1 MMISD
6 KISSW
11 LASVVV
17 CSLLLAAGCAPPA
30 EEAAKPE
37 VRPEERMPKTTPEK
51 AVTLALKFVPQDST
65 TYKVVTEAQR
75 SIKWEGPLPDESTF
89 KDGRN
94 RNIIEM
100 TFTQQIQSVDDK
112 GNAVA
117 KITIDGLRYYSVI
130 KDNLILD
137 FDNSTAKDPNHPL
150 ARLIGQS
157 YTIAIAPTGEVT
169 KVIDVKQAQMAARR
183 GSSVPK
189 KALAMLRSTNIKE
202 RHGLI
207 HLPPADKNQLCT
219 GDSWSS
225 VKTFSFG
232 LMGSKSYE
240 KIHTLKE
247 IKDEDNRRI
256 ATVEMNA
263 IPTTEMAGQLHQ
275 QQAAGGF
282 PEGFDSADTY
292 TYTSQ
297 LKFDLTTG
305 RVEKYLEKLQSE
317 WIIAL
322 PSAEEGDDKEPV
334 VLTMGVTRFY
344 DLERI
349 D

>member
-1 MMISD
+1 MVSD

-11 LASVVV
+11 LASTVV

-30 EEAAKPE
+30 EETAKPKVE
-37 VRPEERMPKTTPEK
+37 LEEQILKPPPEE

-65 TYKVVTEAQR
+65 TYKVVTEVQR
-75 SIKWEGPLPDESTF
+75 SIKWGGPLPDDPIF
-89 KDGRN
+89 KGGRN
-94 RNIIEM
+94 HNIIEM

-117 KITIDGLRYYSVI
+117 KITIEGLKYYSVI
-130 KDNLILD
+130 KDNIILD
-137 FDNSTAKDPNHPL
+137 FDTSEPEDPNHPL
-150 ARLIGQS
+150 AKLIGQS

-169 KVIDVKQAQMAARR
+169 EVIDVKQAQRAARR

-189 KALAMLRSTNIKE
+189 KALALLNSTAIKE
-202 RHGLI
+202 RHGLMR
-207 HLPPADKNQLCT
+207 LPLADKNQLRT

-247 IKDEDNRRI
+247 IKDEGNRQI
-256 ATVEMNA
+256 AIVEMNA
-263 IPTTEMAGQLHQ
+263 IPTAEMAE

-282 PEGFDSADTY
+282 PEAFGGTDTY
-292 TYTSQ
+292 TSR
-297 LKFDLTTG
+297 LEFDLAAG
-305 RVEKYLEKLQSE
+305 RVEKYLEKLWSE
-317 WIIAL
+317 WIIAFT
-322 PSAEEGDDKEPV
+322 SDKQGDDKGPA
-334 VLTMGVTRFY
+334 VLTMGVTRLY

-349 D
+349 N

>member
-6 KISSW
+6 KIFSW

-17 CSLLLAAGCAPPA
+17 CSLLLAAGCSPPA
-30 EEAAKPE
+30 EEAAKPK
-37 VRPEERMPKTTPEK
+37 VGPEERMPKTAPEK

-65 TYKVVTEAQR
+65 TYMVVTEAQR
-75 SIKWEGPLPDESTF
+75 SIKWEGPLPDEAVF
-89 KDGRN
+89 KSGRN
-94 RNIIEM
+94 HNIIEM

-117 KITIDGLRYYSVI
+117 KITIDGLKYRSVI
-130 KDNLILD
+130 KDDLILD
-137 FDNSTAKDPNHPL
+137 FDSSRAEDTNHLLAK
-150 ARLIGQS
+150 LIGQS

-169 KVIDVKQAQMAARR
+169 RVIDVKQAQMAARR

-189 KALAMLRSTNIKE
+189 RALALLKPTTIKE
-202 RHGLI
+202 RHGLMR
-207 HLPPADKNQLCT
+207 LPLADKNKLRR
-219 GDSWSS
+219 GDSWSN

-240 KIHTLKE
+240 KIHTLKKV
-247 IKDEDNRRI
+247 KDQDNHRI
-256 ATVEMNA
+256 AIVEMSA
-263 IPTTEMAGQLHQ
+263 IPAAETAGQLQQ

-282 PEGFDSADTY
+282 PEGFDSTD

-334 VLTMGVTRFY
+334 ILTMGVTRFY